1 MTQTAHIDLKDGRRL
16 DFAIRISRKSHS
28 VRLKLD
34 AREGLLVTAPIGIP
48 LARVIALVA
57 DRSDWIAEG
66 LRRLDEVRH
75 LLTAAAA
82 VRPHAI
88 DLPALCE
95 SWRVEYREM
104 GARTAVARA
113 NRSGRIVVSGAVEDA
128 RACQAA
134 LRRWLARRAKQTLL
148 PWLESVSKE
157 TGLRF
162 SDMGLKNQRTRWGS
176 CTADG
181 RITLNCKL
189 LFLPRE
195 LVRYVLIHELCHT
208 LVQNHSSRFWTM
220 VRRFEPKTDALRGR
234 MREGWR
240 SVPVWAQRV

>member
-16 DFAIRISRKSHS
+16 DFAIRTSRKGRS

-34 AREGLLVTAPIGIP
+34 AREGLLVTAPIGVP
-48 LARVIALVA
+48 VARVIELVA
-57 DRSDWIAEG
+57 GRSDWIAG
-66 LRRLDEVRH
+66 RLRRLDEVGH
-75 LLTAAAA
+75 LVTAAAA

-95 SWRVEYREM
+95 SWPVEYRETR
-104 GARTAVARA
+104 ARTVVARTD
-113 NRSGRIVVSGAVEDA
+113 RSGRIVVSGAVEDA

-134 LRRWLARRAKQTLL
+134 LRRWLARRAKRTLL
-148 PWLESVSKE
+148 PWLESVSEE

-162 SDMGLKNQRTRWGS
+162 SDMGLKNQRTRLGS

-208 LVQNHSSRFWTM
+208 LVHNHSSRFWAM
-220 VRRFEPKTDALRGR
+220 VRRYEPKTDALRGR
-234 MREGWR
+234 MRDGWR

>member
-1 MTQTAHIDLKDGRRL
+1 MAQTPHIELKDGRRL
-16 DFAIRISRKSHS
+16 DFSIRTSHKSRS

-34 AREGLLVTAPIGIP
+34 VRGGLLVTAPIGVP
-48 LARVIALVA
+48 VARIIELVVG
-57 DRSDWIAEG
+57 RSDWIG
-66 LRRLDEVRH
+66 KRLTRLDEVGHR
-75 LLTAAAA
+75 LTAAAA

-95 SWRVEYREM
+95 SWRVEYRETR
-104 GARTAVARA
+104 AKTVVARA
-113 NRSGRIVVSGAVEDA
+113 DRSGRIVVSGAVEDA

-148 PWLESVSKE
+148 PWLESVSEE

-162 SDMGLKNQRTRWGS
+162 SGMGLKNQRTRWGS

-181 RITLNCKL
+181 RINLNCKL

-208 LVQNHSSRFWTM
+208 LVQNHSSRFWAM
-220 VRRFEPKTDALRGR
+220 VRRYEPKTDALRGR
-234 MREGWR
+234 MRDGWR
-240 SVPVWAQRV
+240 SVPVWAKRV